1 MTMLDGFLGG
11 HWKSGLL
18 AAATIGACIAMSG
31 TAHAQT
37 VTVQGQ
43 VQVGGQGYGQPPAGY
58 GQASGTVYVQPQY
71 PQQQAQPQPY
81 YQPQY
86 QAPQRQV
93 RYEERTSSIPGL
105 WIPGIIMFGVSYGLG
120 GLSGLL
126 SNGDYSDWMW
136 VPVIGPW
143 VALTYSDFEDE
154 VVGAIVGGVVQ
165 AAGLGMFILGIALQR
180 TYRVAVYALD
190 EGDPESPELAF
201 DLLPA
206 PGGGQLGLS
215 LTHF

>member
-1 MTMLDGFLGG
+1 MTTFAGSGVSRGGFVVAMAVALLGVC
-11 HWKSGLL
+11 L
-18 AAATIGACIAMSG
+18 G
-31 TAHAQT
+31 TAEAQS

-43 VQVGGQGYGQPPAGY
+43 VQVGGQGYGQPPPGY

-71 PQQQAQPQPY
+71 PQQQQQPY
-81 YQPQY
+81 YQPRY
-86 QAPQRQV
+86 QPPQRQV

-143 VALTYSDFEDE
+143 VALGYSDFEDE
-154 VVGAIVGGVVQ
+154 VVGAIVGGVIQ
-165 AAGLGMFILGIALQR
+165 AAGLGMFVLGLALQR